1 VRILVVSE
9 FFPPEMGAPAGRFYD
24 FAVKWIAAGHQVT
37 VVTGFPNFP
46 GGEIHEAYRG
56 RWRQTEEIDGIDVR
70 RSWILTGNRRGLGRP
85 TAYASFL
92 ASSSLQV
99 LLARLDYDVVVATI
113 PPPSVGLP
121 GLLAAARKRVPLVL
135 DLRDIWPEAIVQSGR
150 LTNPAVIATFEAMAR
165 FLYRRATAI
174 TAVTRGWKDRLVK
187 LGVPAEKIHVLPNG
201 VDVARFDAESQGEL
215 PEAFSALDSGA
226 HWFSYAG
233 ILNTPQGLDIVLDG
247 VARLRD
253 LDPEAYQKSQF
264 VFVGEGPR
272 GSELR
277 AQAAR
282 LGLDRVVFVPRQPRD
297 AVYALLRRSHA
308 VLVPL
313 RPRKDT
319 STVPSKIYESLA
331 SGRPVLY
338 QAGGEGAE
346 MIQRSGGGHVV
357 PPGDPDALAE
367 AMRAYLHDPG
377 LADEDGRRGRSYAK
391 GHYDRGRIAGEFARL
406 LEDLGQRSPARR

>member
-1 VRILVVSE
+1 MRILVVSQY
-9 FFPPEMGAPAGRFYD
+9 FPPEMGAPAGRFYD
-24 FAVKWIAAGHQVT
+24 FALKWLASGHEVT

-46 GGEIHEAYRG
+46 GGEVHEGYRG
-56 RWRQTEEIDGIDVR
+56 RWRQDEEIDGIRVR
-70 RSWILTGNRRGLGRP
+70 RSWLFTANRRGLGRP
-85 TAYASFL
+85 MAYATFL
-92 ASSSLQV
+92 ASSSLRV

-113 PPPSVGLP
+113 PPPTVGLP
-121 GLLAAARKRVPLVL
+121 GVLAAARRRVPLVL

-150 LTNPAVIATFEAMAR
+150 LTNPAVIASFEAVAR

-174 TAVTRGWKDRLVK
+174 TAVTQGWKERLVEI
-187 LGVPAEKIHVLPNG
+187 GVPPQKIHVLPNG
-201 VDVARFDAESQGEL
+201 VDVARFDARARGEL
-215 PEAFSALDSGA
+215 PEAFDALDPGS
-226 HWFSYAG
+226 HWFAYAG

-247 VARLRD
+247 VALLRERD
-253 LDPEAYQKSQF
+253 TEAYQKSQF

-272 GSELR
+272 GAELR
-277 AQAAR
+277 AQAER

-338 QAGGEGAE
+338 QAGGEGAA
-346 MIQRSGGGHVV
+346 MIRDSGGGRVV
-357 PPGDPDALAE
+357 PPGDPEALAE
-367 AMRAYLHDPG
+367 AMRTYLRDPG
-377 LADEDGRRGRSYAK
+377 RADEDGRRGRAFVEA
-391 GHYDRGRIAGEFARL
+391 HYDRGRIAADFVAL
-406 LEDLGQRSPARR
+406 LEDLVRRDR